1 MRVSSS
7 TSVTCVLHF
16 FVIILKNYI
25 ATYLLHFFLMVKSDK
40 SRWVPILYLFT
51 FYKSKCFKSYIRNSL
66 QVNGKHDTL
75 YLIYLDSL
83 HLKRVKSEFKVEK
96 STLEWNPR
104 SPIHHVR
111 HFWALESVA
120 KKIGIAQLCS
130 VLLSFTQIHSAFL
143 LNFCWV
149 FWVFFISDF
158 NIE

>member
-25 ATYLLHFFLMVKSDK
+25 GTYLLHIVLMVINLKK
-40 SRWVPILYLFT
+40 VGRYLPILYLFT
-51 FYKSKCFKSYIRNSL
+51 FYKSKCFRLYIRNSL
-66 QVNGKHDTL
+66 QENGKHDTL

-83 HLKRVKSEFKVEK
+83 NLKRVKSEFKVEK

-120 KKIGIAQLCS
+120 KKIGIAQHC
-130 VLLSFTQIHSAFL
+130 SAFL
-143 LNFCWV
+143 LKFCWI
-149 FWVFFISDF
+149 FFISDF